1 MVMEGMREESHYPY
15 QYGWGACT
23 VDPKLYNT
31 FSADD
36 SRRFASVI
44 SIGDENIDFTKAD
57 KTREYTGYFLKKY
70 SPVCDS
76 TGTSIVTNFMIG
88 QYQDYFA
95 IRYSDVL
102 LMAAELGSSN
112 AVAYYNQVLERA
124 NPSATAAASVNE
136 DMIMA
141 QRRLEFV
148 GEGIRYWD
156 LLRQGVSK
164 AATTIAANTS
174 ISFLNDGGTPPTAA
188 QLQAN
193 IEATK
198 GFQQIPND
206 QITLSSGTLKQNAGW

>member
-1 MVMEGMREESHYPY
+1 MEGIREESHFPY

-23 VDPKLYNT
+23 VDPKLYST
-31 FSADD
+31 FSPDD

-44 SIGDENIDFTKAD
+44 DISQEFPNYSKAD
-57 KTREYTGYFLKKY
+57 KNREYTGYFLKKY

-76 TGTSIVTNFMIG
+76 SGTSVVSDFQIG

-102 LMAAELGSSN
+102 LMAAELGSPN
-112 AVAYYNQVLERA
+112 AVSYYNQVLERA
-124 NPSATAAASVNE
+124 DSSATPATAVNE

-156 LLRQGVSK
+156 LLRQGIDK
-164 AATTIAANTS
+164 AAKTIAENTS
-174 ISFLNDGGTPPTAA
+174 VSYLDDGGTPPSAS
-188 QLQAN
+188 QLEAN
-193 IEATK
+193 IKATN